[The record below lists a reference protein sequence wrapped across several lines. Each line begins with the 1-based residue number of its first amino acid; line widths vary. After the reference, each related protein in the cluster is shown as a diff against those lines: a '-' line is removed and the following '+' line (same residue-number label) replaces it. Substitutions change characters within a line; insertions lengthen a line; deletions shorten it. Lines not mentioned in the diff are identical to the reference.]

1 MFQTKTINC
10 LSNLEKLFQNS
21 KTYLKT
27 YFIRLLIKKLIY
39 LIVAIA
45 ILGLIVSGC
54 SIPLKSVI
62 PTSEKV
68 NPKPEPGTPTL
79 EKITFIHYAKSSGRS
94 KPVGDDTVDKYKLL
108 FGGVKWPATMKYWVN
123 PTDSGLEE
131 TGEVLNALSASL
143 DTWNTAITG
152 EFKLFE
158 TPEEDDSVYYSKDRD
173 FTNTVTWGELPWVN
187 AIAMCAFWF
196 NPVTKEI
203 LESDV
208 VFSTDFSWSVD
219 GTDSSDKMELQSI
232 ATHEFGHNGL
242 NDLYIPPS
250 TELTMYGYSS
260 LGETKKRD
268 LGTGDISGIREL
280 YGE

>member
-1 MFQTKTINC
+1 M
-10 LSNLEKLFQNS
+10 
-21 KTYLKT
+21 
-27 YFIRLLIKKLIY
+27 
-39 LIVAIA
+39 
-45 ILGLIVSGC
+45 
-54 SIPLKSVI
+54 
-62 PTSEKV
+62 
-68 NPKPEPGTPTL
+68 
-79 EKITFIHYAKSSGRS
+79 
-94 KPVGDDTVDKYKLL
+94 
-108 FGGVKWPATMKYWVN
+108 
-123 PTDSGLEE
+123 EE
-131 TGEVLNALSASL
+131 TEEVLNALSASL

-219 GTDSSDKMELQSI
+219 GT
-232 ATHEFGHNGL
+232 
-242 NDLYIPPS
+242 
-250 TELTMYGYSS
+250 ELTMYGYSS